1 LVYCVL
7 VKITMSNQKPSD
19 ALIRFYNEFFP
30 KKEVDINSMEVTYK
44 LIEELTKE
52 RKRIHG

>member
-1 LVYCVL
+1 
-7 VKITMSNQKPSD
+7 MPSK

-30 KKEVDINSMEVTYK
+30 KKEVDINSIEVTYK
-44 LIEELTKE
+44 LIDELTKE